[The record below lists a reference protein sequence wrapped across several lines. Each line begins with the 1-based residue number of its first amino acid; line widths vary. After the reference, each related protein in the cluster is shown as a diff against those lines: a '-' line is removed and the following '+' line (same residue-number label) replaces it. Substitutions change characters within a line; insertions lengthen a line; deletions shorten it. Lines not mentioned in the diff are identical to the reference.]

1 MVGERAPLC
10 EGRKPG
16 PLAGRGRPHIAAHN
30 TQHRNM
36 GQAGRLT
43 YCPQRIARIDRRNN
57 GRIPA
62 TYCRREDLH
71 SFTDRHQFSIH

>member
-10 EGRKPG
+10 KGRKPK
-16 PLAGRGRPHIAAHN
+16 PLAGSGRPHIAAHD
-30 TQHRNM
+30 TQYGHM
-36 GQAGRLT
+36 GQAGRVT
-43 YCPQRIARIDRRNN
+43 YHPQRIARIDRRNN

-71 SFTDRHQFSIH
+71 SFPDRNQFSTH